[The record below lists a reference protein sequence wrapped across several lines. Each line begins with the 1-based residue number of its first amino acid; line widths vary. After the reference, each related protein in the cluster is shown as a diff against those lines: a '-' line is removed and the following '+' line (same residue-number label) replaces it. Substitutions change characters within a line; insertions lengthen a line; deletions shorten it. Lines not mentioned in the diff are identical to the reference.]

1 MAQQAGGKRSGRAWT
16 SAEHLRAAAA
26 REPTEAPP
34 GLALGPERDVFLSHS
49 YADRHLVPGVR
60 RLIEEKGYSAYV
72 DWIDD
77 KEELDRA
84 NVTPETADKLRS
96 RMRRCR
102 CLLFV
107 VSDSSPGSAW
117 MPWELGFFD
126 GHNGKVGVFP
136 VRESD
141 GSGFAGQEYLDLYPT
156 VTAETLE
163 EFLGKSAAREAPW
176 LANPE
181 RMRAGAVT
189 LAAAPQMAMM
199 DPWALH
205 KEWMAYWTGVWQEF
219 ARMMN
224 GGRAP

>member
-1 MAQQAGGKRSGRAWT
+1 VAKRASERGFNQAWT
-16 SAEHLRAAAA
+16 DAEHVRAAAA
-26 REPTEAPP
+26 RERTGIAS

-49 YADRHLVPGVR
+49 YADRQLVPGVR
-60 RLIEEKGYSAYV
+60 RLIEETGYTAYV

-84 NVTPETADKLRS
+84 NVTPETAEKLKA

-126 GHNGKVGVFP
+126 GHNGRVGVFP
-136 VRESD
+136 VRETD
-141 GSGFAGQEYLDLYPT
+141 GHGFAGQEYLDLYPT
-156 VTAETLE
+156 VTARTLG
-163 EFLGKSAAREAPW
+163 EFLSKSAAPDAPW

-181 RMRAGAVT
+181 RMRAGAET
-189 LAAAPQMAMM
+189 LAAAPQMAFA

-205 KEWMAYWTGVWQEF
+205 KEWIAYWTGVWQAV
-219 ARMMN
+219 ARMMA